1 MSRKGPGGI
10 LRVMMM
16 MIITSI
22 ITGSVIVVK
31 MTIRNMVTRPWPLLR
46 WMR

>member
-16 MIITSI
+16 MTITSI